1 MTQTLRKTE
10 ERIEGATGL
19 NLFVRSW
26 RPEGA
31 VRGVVVIIPG
41 FNAHSGYYAW
51 AGEQLAADG
60 LAVYAVDL
68 RGRGQSDG
76 ERFYVDTFADYVSD
90 AGSSRESREVEGVWV
105 PRISH
110 GPQRGRRRLMSL
122 CARPPKRIGGTDL

>member
-31 VRGVVVIIPG
+31 VCGVVVIIPC

-51 AGEQLAADG
+51 AGEQFATDG
-60 LAVYAVDL
+60 LASIGT
-68 RGRGQSDG
+68 RR
-76 ERFYVDTFADYVSD
+76 VSKP
-90 AGSSRESREVEGVWV
+90 AAIQPTVQGGNGTVTREGN
-105 PRISH
+105 
-110 GPQRGRRRLMSL
+110 
-122 CARPPKRIGGTDL
+122 

>member
-19 NLFVRSW
+19 SLFVRSW
-26 RPEGA
+26 CPEGA

-51 AGEQLAADG
+51 AGEQFAADG
-60 LAVYAVDL
+60 LAAYAVDL

-76 ERFYVDTFADYVSD
+76 ERFYVGAFASYT
-90 AGSSRESREVEGVWV
+90 G
-105 PRISH
+105 
-110 GPQRGRRRLMSL
+110 
-122 CARPPKRIGGTDL
+122 